1 MLEVASKQRQEA
13 FRWKCSP
20 SARTHLRRSIL
31 DKRADMTTA
40 DTLSS
45 HRLRRHTAL
54 LIKAAL
60 CPDAP
65 PENNGEISEREGES
79 SASLGLHPAPE
90 AEAETLAW
98 RTNPAG
104 FVLAQVPAHSFAASS
119 ECFST
124 GVVLQTAVRLCSRPP
139 GQSQAPQRHNKQLQL
154 HTLIFRVIT
163 GTGWS

>member
-104 FVLAQVPAHSFAASS
+104 FVLAQVPASLLLLNVFPPVLSFRRPSAFVPVHRDKARPLSGTTSS
-119 ECFST
+119 FNFT
-124 GVVLQTAVRLCSRPP
+124 R
-139 GQSQAPQRHNKQLQL
+139 
-154 HTLIFRVIT
+154 
-163 GTGWS
+163 